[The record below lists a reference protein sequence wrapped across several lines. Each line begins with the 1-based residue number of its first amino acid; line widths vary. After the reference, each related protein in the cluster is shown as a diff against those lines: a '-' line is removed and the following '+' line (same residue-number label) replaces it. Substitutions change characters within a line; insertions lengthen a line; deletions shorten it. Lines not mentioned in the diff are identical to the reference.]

1 MDNFKGILLYR
12 TADNKPFPQQY
23 IEMGSWSSNP
33 DQREEI
39 RAYRDDNTRALTRIT
54 AQGRK
59 SIFSFATRNNLH
71 LKDKI
76 AIQNWFTEKEVNST
90 ERKIQ
95 LTFWNEETNNF
106 TPHEASG
113 CAPIPPS
120 HTHSDS
126 HPHTIPTSD
135 RRSPLPATHRHN
147 SPPIAEP
154 QGPSHTSPD

>member
-95 LTFWNEETNNF
+95 LTFWNEETNNYDTGYF
-106 TPHEASG
+106 YRPNMEFKIKSIIG
-113 CAPIPPS
+113 NDIIY
-120 HTHSDS
+120 DS
-126 HPHTIPTSD
+126 MQFD
-135 RRSPLPATHRHN
+135 FV
-147 SPPIAEP
+147 EY
-154 QGPSHTSPD
+154 

>member
-95 LTFWNEETNNF
+95 LTFWNEETNNYDTGYF
-106 TPHEASG
+106 YRPNMEFKIKSIIGHD
-113 CAPIPPS
+113 IIY
-120 HTHSDS
+120 DS
-126 HPHTIPTSD
+126 MQFD
-135 RRSPLPATHRHN
+135 FV
-147 SPPIAEP
+147 EY
-154 QGPSHTSPD
+154 

>member
-95 LTFWNEETNNF
+95 LTFWNEETNNYDTGYF
-106 TPHEASG
+106 YRPNMEFKIKSIIGNDT
-113 CAPIPPS
+113 ID
-120 HTHSDS
+120 DS
-126 HPHTIPTSD
+126 MQFD
-135 RRSPLPATHRHN
+135 FV
-147 SPPIAEP
+147 EY
-154 QGPSHTSPD
+154 

>member
-1 MDNFKGILLYR
+1 MNNFKGILLYR

-76 AIQNWFTEKEVNST
+76 AIQKWFTEKEVNST

-95 LTFWNEETNNF
+95 LTFWNEETNDYDTGYFYRPNMEF
-106 TPHEASG
+106 KIKSIIG
-113 CAPIPPS
+113 NDIIY
-120 HTHSDS
+120 DS
-126 HPHTIPTSD
+126 MQFD
-135 RRSPLPATHRHN
+135 FV
-147 SPPIAEP
+147 EY
-154 QGPSHTSPD
+154 

>member
-76 AIQNWFTEKEVNST
+76 AIQKWFTEKEANQT

-95 LTFWNEETNNF
+95 LTFWNEETKNYDTGYFYRPNMEF
-106 TPHEASG
+106 KIKSIIG
-113 CAPIPPS
+113 NDIIY
-120 HTHSDS
+120 DS
-126 HPHTIPTSD
+126 MQFD
-135 RRSPLPATHRHN
+135 FV
-147 SPPIAEP
+147 EY
-154 QGPSHTSPD
+154 

>member
-59 SIFSFATRNNLH
+59 SIFSFATSNNLH

-95 LTFWNEETNNF
+95 LTFWNEETNNYDTGYF
-106 TPHEASG
+106 YRPNMEFKIKSIIG
-113 CAPIPPS
+113 NDILY
-120 HTHSDS
+120 DS
-126 HPHTIPTSD
+126 MQFD
-135 RRSPLPATHRHN
+135 FV
-147 SPPIAEP
+147 EY
-154 QGPSHTSPD
+154 

>member
-76 AIQNWFTEKEVNST
+76 AIQKWFTEKEVNST

-95 LTFWNEETNNF
+95 LTFWNEETNDYDTGYFYRPNMEF
-106 TPHEASG
+106 KIKSIIG
-113 CAPIPPS
+113 NDIIY
-120 HTHSDS
+120 DS
-126 HPHTIPTSD
+126 MQFD
-135 RRSPLPATHRHN
+135 FV
-147 SPPIAEP
+147 EY
-154 QGPSHTSPD
+154 

>member
-95 LTFWNEETNNF
+95 LTFWNEETNDYDTGYFYRPNMEF
-106 TPHEASG
+106 KIKSIIG
-113 CAPIPPS
+113 NDIIY
-120 HTHSDS
+120 DS
-126 HPHTIPTSD
+126 MQFD
-135 RRSPLPATHRHN
+135 FV
-147 SPPIAEP
+147 EY
-154 QGPSHTSPD
+154 

>member
-76 AIQNWFTEKEVNST
+76 AIQKWFTEKEVNST

-95 LTFWNEETNNF
+95 LTFCNEETNNYDTGYF
-106 TPHEASG
+106 YRPNMEFKIKSIIGTD
-113 CAPIPPS
+113 IIY
-120 HTHSDS
+120 DS
-126 HPHTIPTSD
+126 MQFD
-135 RRSPLPATHRHN
+135 FV
-147 SPPIAEP
+147 EY
-154 QGPSHTSPD
+154 

>member
-1 MDNFKGILLYR
+1 
-12 TADNKPFPQQY
+12 
-23 IEMGSWSSNP
+23 MGSWSSNP

-76 AIQNWFTEKEVNST
+76 AIQKWFTEKEVNST

-95 LTFWNEETNNF
+95 LTFWNEETNNYDTGYF
-106 TPHEASG
+106 YRPNMEFKIKSIIG
-113 CAPIPPS
+113 NDIIY
-120 HTHSDS
+120 DS
-126 HPHTIPTSD
+126 MQFD
-135 RRSPLPATHRHN
+135 FV
-147 SPPIAEP
+147 EY
-154 QGPSHTSPD
+154 

>member
-76 AIQNWFTEKEVNST
+76 AIQKWFTEKEVNST

-95 LTFWNEETNNF
+95 LTFWNEETNNYDTGYF
-106 TPHEASG
+106 YRPNMEFRIKSIIG
-113 CAPIPPS
+113 NDIIY
-120 HTHSDS
+120 DS
-126 HPHTIPTSD
+126 MQFD
-135 RRSPLPATHRHN
+135 FV
-147 SPPIAEP
+147 EY
-154 QGPSHTSPD
+154 

>member
-76 AIQNWFTEKEVNST
+76 AIQNWFTEQEVNST

-95 LTFWNEETNNF
+95 LTFWNEETNNYDTGYF
-106 TPHEASG
+106 YRPNMEFKIKSIIG
-113 CAPIPPS
+113 NDIIY
-120 HTHSDS
+120 DS
-126 HPHTIPTSD
+126 MQFD
-135 RRSPLPATHRHN
+135 FV
-147 SPPIAEP
+147 EY
-154 QGPSHTSPD
+154 

>member
-76 AIQNWFTEKEVNST
+76 AIQKWFTEKEVNST

-95 LTFWNEETNNF
+95 LTFWNEETNNYDTGYF
-106 TPHEASG
+106 YRPNMEFKIKSIIG
-113 CAPIPPS
+113 NDIIY
-120 HTHSDS
+120 DS
-126 HPHTIPTSD
+126 MQFD
-135 RRSPLPATHRHN
+135 FV
-147 SPPIAEP
+147 EC
-154 QGPSHTSPD
+154 

>member
-59 SIFSFATRNNLH
+59 SIFSFATSNNLH

-95 LTFWNEETNNF
+95 LTFWNEETNNYDTGYF
-106 TPHEASG
+106 YRPNMEFKIKSIIG
-113 CAPIPPS
+113 NDIIY
-120 HTHSDS
+120 DS
-126 HPHTIPTSD
+126 MQFD
-135 RRSPLPATHRHN
+135 FV
-147 SPPIAEP
+147 EY
-154 QGPSHTSPD
+154 

>member
-95 LTFWNEETNNF
+95 LTFWNEETNNYDTGYF
-106 TPHEASG
+106 YRPNMEFKIKSIIGTD
-113 CAPIPPS
+113 IIY
-120 HTHSDS
+120 DS
-126 HPHTIPTSD
+126 MQFD
-135 RRSPLPATHRHN
+135 FV
-147 SPPIAEP
+147 EY
-154 QGPSHTSPD
+154 

>member
-76 AIQNWFTEKEVNST
+76 AIQKWFTEKEVNST

-95 LTFWNEETNNF
+95 LTFWNEETNNYDTGYF
-106 TPHEASG
+106 YRPNMEFK
-113 CAPIPPS
+113 INK
-120 HTHSDS
+120 
-126 HPHTIPTSD
+126 
-135 RRSPLPATHRHN
+135 RSLFKN
-147 SPPIAEP
+147 LFDQKKDCYKFLIL
-154 QGPSHTSPD
+154 

>member
-1 MDNFKGILLYR
+1 MDNFRGILLYR

-76 AIQNWFTEKEVNST
+76 AIQKWFTEKEVNST

-95 LTFWNEETNNF
+95 LTFWNEETNNYDTGYF
-106 TPHEASG
+106 YRPNMEFKIKSIIG
-113 CAPIPPS
+113 NDIIY
-120 HTHSDS
+120 DS
-126 HPHTIPTSD
+126 MQFD
-135 RRSPLPATHRHN
+135 FV
-147 SPPIAEP
+147 EY
-154 QGPSHTSPD
+154 

>member
-76 AIQNWFTEKEVNST
+76 AIQKWFTEKEVNST

-95 LTFWNEETNNF
+95 LTFWNEETNNYDTGYF
-106 TPHEASG
+106 YRPNMEFKIKSIIG
-113 CAPIPPS
+113 NDIIY
-120 HTHSDS
+120 DS
-126 HPHTIPTSD
+126 MQFD
-135 RRSPLPATHRHN
+135 FV
-147 SPPIAEP
+147 EY
-154 QGPSHTSPD
+154 

>member
-1 MDNFKGILLYR
+1 MDNFRGILLYR

-95 LTFWNEETNNF
+95 LTFWNEETNNYDTGYF
-106 TPHEASG
+106 YRPNMEFKIKSIIG
-113 CAPIPPS
+113 NDIIY
-120 HTHSDS
+120 DS
-126 HPHTIPTSD
+126 MQFD
-135 RRSPLPATHRHN
+135 FV
-147 SPPIAEP
+147 EY
-154 QGPSHTSPD
+154 

>member
-95 LTFWNEETNNF
+95 LTFWNEETNNYDTGYF
-106 TPHEASG
+106 YRPNLEFKIKSIIG
-113 CAPIPPS
+113 NDIIY
-120 HTHSDS
+120 DS
-126 HPHTIPTSD
+126 MQFD
-135 RRSPLPATHRHN
+135 FV
-147 SPPIAEP
+147 EY
-154 QGPSHTSPD
+154 